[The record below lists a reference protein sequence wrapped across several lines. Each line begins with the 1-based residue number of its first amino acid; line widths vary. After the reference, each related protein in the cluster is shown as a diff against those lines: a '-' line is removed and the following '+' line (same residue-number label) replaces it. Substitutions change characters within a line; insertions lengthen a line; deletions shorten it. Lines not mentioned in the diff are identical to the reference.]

1 MREDPESESVSICE
15 SWAASSFP
23 VVRSPVTEM
32 FLTLEIPFKLRVL
45 DELSRANVPVFSNL
59 PEPESVS
66 ECVPMLSVLP
76 VYVIFLPAATE
87 MLESACEAR
96 ADLTVMS
103 LSACSLPP
111 LKATV
116 PPSRDGF
123 AAETANVPAREMLL
137 AVFRIPAAPEIVICL
152 LPGTVKPS
160 SRVNVLPLAKLT
172 SANSCCVRFFI
183 TPLSVILSTGIFAVS
198 PAFIFTWLTVVV
210 AFALLPEN
218 SSSLS
223 LSLSVSGL
231 VPSFLRTNDPPP
243 LTDSLFALRLMASP
257 S

>member
-1 MREDPESESVSICE
+1 MI
-15 SWAASSFP
+15 
-23 VVRSPVTEM
+23 
-32 FLTLEIPFKLRVL
+32 
-45 DELSRANVPVFSNL
+45 
-59 PEPESVS
+59 
-66 ECVPMLSVLP
+66 
-76 VYVIFLPAATE
+76 
-87 MLESACEAR
+87 ESACEAR
-96 ADLTVMS
+96 SDLTVVS
-103 LSACSLPP
+103 LSACSVPP
-111 LKATV
+111 LKAIV
-116 PPSRDGF
+116 PPSRDEF

-152 LPGTVKPS
+152 LPGTAKS
-160 SRVNVLPLAKLT
+160 CSRVNVLLSLAKLT

-210 AFALLPEN
+210 AVALFPEN

-231 VPSFLRTNDPPP
+231 EPLIFKTKDPPP